1 MGEEFIFTH
10 ESLGGAAGK
19 HRVVPEHGLGS
30 LLLHAAH
37 RGGLLPQHLVQIL
50 HDLQLLPPLVFLP
63 GEGVSPLGRAIRRGG
78 TGGPG
83 LVLTTATLV
92 SPALDVKPLRSATGI
107 ERGGGNQLINQ
118 IKKHKQLHLVDSE
131 SRLLDN
137 AVL

>member
-50 HDLQLLPPLVFLP
+50 HDLQLLPPLVLLP
-63 GEGVSPLGRAIRRGG
+63 GEGVSPLARALRWGS
-78 TGGPG
+78 TWGP
-83 LVLTTATLV
+83 VLTTATTLV
-92 SPALDVKPLRSATGI
+92 SPALDVKPLRSARGI
-107 ERGGGNQLINQ
+107 ERGEENQ
-118 IKKHKQLHLVDSE
+118 
-131 SRLLDN
+131 
-137 AVL
+137 